1 MFSKKNKSSD
11 LNKSTKQIKIAIP
24 SMGETI
30 DSLVSD
36 SLGRSPFIIIYDEE
50 NKKYDCFE
58 NIGFKIQDGSGLKVT
73 ERIIEKKTDVLLT
86 REIGRKAY
94 SVLMKEHIDIQLLS
108 SGGTVKTVI
117 SRFLKNQ
124 L

>member
-86 REIGRKAY
+86 SEIGRKAY

-117 SRFLKNQ
+117 SRFLKKQ

>member
-86 REIGRKAY
+86 SEIGRKAY

>member
-1 MFSKKNKSSD
+1 
-11 LNKSTKQIKIAIP
+11 
-24 SMGETI
+24 MGETI

-86 REIGRKAY
+86 SEIGRKAY

-117 SRFLKNQ
+117 SRFLKKQ

>member
-1 MFSKKNKSSD
+1 MFSKKTKSSD

-24 SMGETI
+24 SMGDTI

-50 NKKYDCFE
+50 SKKYDSFE
-58 NIGFKIQDGSGLKVT
+58 NIGFKVQDGSGLKVT

-108 SGGTVKTVI
+108 SDGSVKTAI
-117 SRFLKNQ
+117 NRFLKKQ

>member
-117 SRFLKNQ
+117 SRFLKKQ